1 MPGSVAGASPAR
13 NERPPCAWSGTA
25 LSAERRGCYTR
36 RHCTMA
42 GPGRPGSGPGGMPRE
57 DTMARPGMRELIGR
71 AMIDKDFLTDLVRD
85 PATVLGGYD
94 LEAEERAAIM
104 QAVARTRKPRRA

>member
-1 MPGSVAGASPAR
+1 MARLGRRAPGSD
-13 NERPPCAWSGTA
+13 
-25 LSAERRGCYTR
+25 
-36 RHCTMA
+36 H
-42 GPGRPGSGPGGMPRE
+42 MPRE

-104 QAVARTRKPRRA
+104 QAVARSGKQNERERVQALQVAMMKRWAT